1 MYNQQQCSPP
11 FPFALMRTFSDPMS
25 NRNEENEQEK
35 KTRRDER
42 KMFEKYRERRWKT
55 TRKE

>member
-1 MYNQQQCSPP
+1 
-11 FPFALMRTFSDPMS
+11 MRTFSDPMS